1 MTRTRDHAEPSS
13 AVSHA
18 EPATAE
24 NRGFSGR
31 LASQLTWLLVTF
43 ALAAALAGL
52 AIDGIYTGAV
62 STAEMFRGYDVVT
75 VAVVVPG
82 LAFAASPARR
92 GSIPAQLL
100 AVSLIAYLV
109 YTYAY
114 YVFGTGF
121 NDLFLLH
128 AAVFAS
134 GVFALI
140 LTVAAIDLAA
150 VKGRF
155 GTRTQVPVIAG
166 ILGLLAVALGG
177 MWIYLVVDNAV
188 TGDVPAGSQL
198 IETDT
203 IVHLGIALDLTLLV
217 PLYAVAA
224 VLLWRRAGLGYLLA
238 TVALLAGLLHQ
249 VSYLV
254 ALPMQAAAD
263 VPGAVAYDPGE
274 PVIVALYL
282 IAAALLLHGLLG
294 GRRVNERSRSSS

>member
-1 MTRTRDHAEPSS
+1 
-13 AVSHA
+13 
-18 EPATAE
+18 
-24 NRGFSGR
+24 
-31 LASQLTWLLVTF
+31 
-43 ALAAALAGL
+43 
-52 AIDGIYTGAV
+52 
-62 STAEMFRGYDVVT
+62 
-75 VAVVVPG
+75 
-82 LAFAASPARR
+82 
-92 GSIPAQLL
+92 
-100 AVSLIAYLV
+100 
-109 YTYAY
+109 
-114 YVFGTGF
+114 
-121 NDLFLLH
+121 
-128 AAVFAS
+128 
-134 GVFALI
+134 

-282 IAAALLLHGLLG
+282 IAAALLLHGLLC